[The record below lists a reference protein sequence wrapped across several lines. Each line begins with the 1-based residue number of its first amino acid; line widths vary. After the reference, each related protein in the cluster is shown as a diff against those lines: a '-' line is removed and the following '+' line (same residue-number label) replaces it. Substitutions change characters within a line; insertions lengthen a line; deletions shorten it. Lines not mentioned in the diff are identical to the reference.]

1 MNPFSNSR
9 ALWAVCLFSLRDTI
23 ALAGIPKGKH
33 GLDLSNCPGRGSPRA
48 RRAERSPTYGTL
60 RGRASFG
67 ATPIGSTGHPPGR
80 CSSKTRNSPTLSI
93 RPAYPSFAPPSSLR
107 FICFA
112 SMRSILKLLTIVR
125 RMVTSKIAGGQYPK
139 RLSSETAIN
148 KLTST
153 IPNMIRVTAG
163 VFLFQNLAILTP
175 IYVTLWRS
183 VDFQAALLAPVSM
196 T

>member
-1 MNPFSNSR
+1 
-9 ALWAVCLFSLRDTI
+9 
-23 ALAGIPKGKH
+23 
-33 GLDLSNCPGRGSPRA
+33 
-48 RRAERSPTYGTL
+48 
-60 RGRASFG
+60 
-67 ATPIGSTGHPPGR
+67 
-80 CSSKTRNSPTLSI
+80 
-93 RPAYPSFAPPSSLR
+93 
-107 FICFA
+107 
-112 SMRSILKLLTIVR
+112 
-125 RMVTSKIAGGQYPK
+125 MVTSKIAGGQYPK